1 MIKEEQNPV
10 GPVLTAAESR
20 RRVLHNMCSS
30 LLYNL
35 SVILFGLLL
44 PRLYLTSFG
53 SELNGLDSTIKQ
65 IFSCLTL
72 LEAGVGL
79 ASQQAYYLPVA
90 VGDRKAINGIFSAT
104 HHYYRRTGIVYL
116 LVTVVFALLYP
127 LCINTVLSYGTVSL
141 IVVFYGIPGIV
152 SYLVLAILCFLCLFF
167 FYVLLINAT
176 RNHYQIQRGF
186 SFLPGKSFTTNLKN
200 VLADA
205 NIPILSGI
213 KNSLLVAAL
222 SAALS
227 IYFSALTAYGVH
239 AYDFKL
245 KKIASAFIILIMTM
259 PTQVSALGFLRL
271 MTNMKLTDTL
281 IPLFLPSIAAP
292 TVYYFMVSYMK
303 SNLPMEIVEA
313 ARIDGSGEF
322 HTFNYVVLPIMKPAL
337 AVQAIF
343 TFVASW
349 NNYFVPALILTSNK
363 KKTLPIL
370 IAQLRSADFLKFDMG
385 QVYMLIAIAIMPV
398 IIIYLFLSKFIVAG
412 VALGGVKG

>member
-1 MIKEEQNPV
+1 M
-10 GPVLTAAESR
+10 
-20 RRVLHNMCSS
+20 
-30 LLYNL
+30 
-35 SVILFGLLL
+35 
-44 PRLYLTSFG
+44 
-53 SELNGLDSTIKQ
+53 
-65 IFSCLTL
+65 
-72 LEAGVGL
+72 
-79 ASQQAYYLPVA
+79 
-90 VGDRKAINGIFSAT
+90 
-104 HHYYRRTGIVYL
+104 
-116 LVTVVFALLYP
+116 
-127 LCINTVLSYGTVSL
+127 
-141 IVVFYGIPGIV
+141 

-222 SAALS
+222 SAVLS

-292 TVYYFMVSYMK
+292 TVYYFMISYMK

-343 TFVASW
+343 TFVGAW
-349 NNYFVPALILTSNK
+349 NNYFTPALILNSAN

-385 QVYMLIAIAIMPV
+385 QVYMMIALSILPV
-398 IIIYLFLSKFIVAG
+398 IIVYLFLSKFIIAG
-412 VALGGVKG
+412 VAVGGGKE